1 LENVFAGLPAAKEG
15 DYSANGKRHAFVFIT
30 AEPDSMKR
38 AITDL
43 KQVNGI
49 TELYPANGVY
59 DIVAKASGESLE
71 HLREVVLKN
80 IKKLDS
86 INSTLT
92 LLVI

>member
-1 LENVFAGLPAAKEG
+1 LENVFAGLPAAAED

-30 AEPDSMKR
+30 TEPDSMKR
-38 AITDL
+38 VIKDL